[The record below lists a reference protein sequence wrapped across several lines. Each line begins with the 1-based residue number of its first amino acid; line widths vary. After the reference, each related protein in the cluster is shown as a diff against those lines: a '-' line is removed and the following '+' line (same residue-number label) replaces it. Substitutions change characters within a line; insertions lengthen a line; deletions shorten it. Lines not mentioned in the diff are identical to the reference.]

1 MAELHRKKSTLQDV
15 TLSWYKEEFDKW
27 LTDFKETDDYA
38 ALVNDYKER
47 CKIYRELDRKF
58 KETVWNPIKLACGC
72 PEEGPFCWWSPT
84 LPRTDL
90 RMRNQPKGEVQKIG

>member
-15 TLSWYKEEFDKW
+15 TLTWYRREFDKW
-27 LTDFKETDDYA
+27 LNDFKETDDYA
-38 ALVNDYKER
+38 ALVNDYKE
-47 CKIYRELDRKF
+47 CWSQIYKELHQRF

-72 PEEGPFCWWSPT
+72 PEEGRWWRPT

-90 RMRNQPKGEVQKIG
+90 RMRSSEDWMNN